1 MSLECAGE
9 CELDILSAFPDHT
22 KQPLNS
28 WGVAFGC
35 LGARDWNRKR
45 EASHSH
51 EQSSPNTVIWQW
63 IRERGLYEY
72 RLVSESQSIPSGKR
86 RIRIVR

>member
-1 MSLECAGE
+1 MKECVGE

-51 EQSSPNTVIWQW
+51 SPILWPFSLP
-63 IRERGLYEY
+63 IHSGSGGLSTDDLA
-72 RLVSESQSIPSGKR
+72 LVSGSAYNPVQ
-86 RIRIVR
+86 